1 MKRVF
6 FLVILGFFQLNTQGQ
21 TAYFNKHFTFYSN
34 NTAVSFNVKQQGNE
48 YILIGGTNDSLN
60 IFDLAIFLCRIDS
73 VGNLKY
79 YNIIKEVNSNL
90 YCGSGD
96 GSYIGK
102 DVIIMPGSR
111 KNSGISFPAL
121 LKTNNNFDSLWY
133 ITYPDTTNFPYS
145 MGAMVRPT
153 LNGDA
158 YILAGEHGVSNTVTY
173 YQLLKTD
180 TNGAL
185 IWRKYYGYGGNS
197 NRCENLLVTPDGGF
211 LMGGTTS
218 YVYQSNSFEPMVVKV
233 DSMGNQLW
241 MKTYG
246 GPFND
251 GYARL
256 ALAKDGNYVIGTTY
270 QVSPY
275 SAGVNRINFIKVDTS
290 GAVLWNKQ
298 FCNPRLL
305 TRLNNI
311 KVLHDGSFIAVG
323 DSHDADSVLT
333 DHLGWIMK
341 ISEHGDSLWYREY
354 SNYHSAYY
362 WHELY
367 DVAQTSDG
375 GFIACGTINDNLN
388 NLFYDMWVLKLD
400 SNGCL
405 NPGCT
410 QSINE
415 YGIRNQGIEI
425 YPNPFFESFTLQMP
439 EKIVEA
445 EVYVFDMLGKQVMKT
460 SINSHR
466 SSIPASGLEKGIYL
480 IRVVTRDGEVFI
492 GKGVK
497 N

>member
-1 MKRVF
+1 MCS
-6 FLVILGFFQLNTQGQ
+6 Q
-21 TAYFNKHFTFYSN
+21 TVYFNRQYNPNGTWGVGLSVFSN
-34 NTAVSFNVKQQGNE
+34 ASN
-48 YILIGGTNDSLN
+48 YLI
-60 IFDLAIFLCRIDS
+60 FS
-73 VGNLKY
+73 VGGDSTQY
-79 YNIIKEVNSNL
+79 YRNKITPIKLN
-90 YCGSGD
+90 
-96 GSYIGK
+96 K
-102 DVIIMPGSR
+102 
-111 KNSGISFPAL
+111 
-121 LKTNNNFDSLWY
+121 
-133 ITYPDTTNFPYS
+133 
-145 MGAMVRPT
+145 
-153 LNGDA
+153 NGDLLYFSNTGDTLHEYYA
-158 YILAGEHGVSNTVTY
+158 GVGGSVSRTADGYILAGSVDVIGYTESKGLLIRYDSSGSVLWSRTY
-173 YQLLKTD
+173 RDSTFVPPYLAGFQTKTTELGSFISVGEIQISQSTSRFLLLKSD
-180 TNGAL
+180 SFGNEL
-185 IWRKYYGYGGNS
+185 WRRQFGYPQNM
-197 NRCENLLVTPDGGF
+197 NRCESIQVLPDGGF
-211 LMGGTTS
+211 LLGGTTG
-218 YVYQSNSFEPMVVKV
+218 YVYQSNSINSLVVRT

-246 GPFND
+246 GPYND

-270 QVSPY
+270 TEWVDQGISI
-275 SAGVNRINFIKVDTS
+275 SRINFIKTDVA
-290 GAVLWNKQ
+290 GNVIWNKK
-298 FCNPRLL
+298 FCKPRIFTEL
-305 TRLNNI
+305 TNI
-311 KVLHDGSFIAVG
+311 KALEEGGFVAVG
-323 DSHDADSVLT
+323 YTHDCDTAT
-333 DHLGWIMK
+333 YDHLGWIMK
-341 ISEHGDSLWYREY
+341 ISENGDSLWYREY

-362 WHELY
+362 RHELY

-375 GFIACGTINDNLN
+375 GFIACGTINDDLN

-425 YPNPFFESFTLQMP
+425 YPNPFTESFTLQMP
-439 EKIVEA
+439 EKIVDA